1 EMTDVQGVLS
11 KGTTGFVFDTD
22 QIAVGSILAG
32 SGYGEFVDAESA
44 VPTTLV
50 AGKMYYIDGADQLT
64 APQDNAIYATA
75 VLNTDEAV
83 VTVSLTY
90 DADSTIGTSHYQ
102 SRMFDF
108 AESATVGN
116 PGLLAEWLDVDGDFD
131 YLHLLL
137 NSPANITSAASASVA
152 ENAVAGATVL
162 QVAATDSE
170 SDALTYVLVDSSNL
184 FEMDATGLITV
195 ATGAAFDHET
205 TDSYNVTVQVTDD
218 GSSATVEQVVAIAVG
233 DINEAPVMTSG
244 ATGTAVADGT
254 GAGQV
259 VYTATGTDVDD
270 GDVLSY
276 ALSGADAGKF
286 TIDAATGAVSLT
298 AAADYATQTSYAFS
312 VVATDDD
319 ATPLS
324 SEATDVTVAVQ
335 SNLISLVAEVVT
347 LASAAD
353 EVNGFTS
360 TDTDK
365 YIKLTIGLDMAGL
378 DSSSYAGT
386 KLEGISGDLVLDG
399 SDFLVASAA
408 VKNAGSST
416 ATAELGAGF
425 QTDGNL
431 TVNDVLASAETSP
444 GLGSFAKGA
453 SGGLVDNIAAEF
465 DSVETTATIGVIY
478 LNVDEENVSQVTIG
492 LENAFA
498 TEGSDSYTQDD
509 YSITVD
515 II

>member
-1 EMTDVQGVLS
+1 V
-11 KGTTGFVFDTD
+11 
-22 QIAVGSILAG
+22 
-32 SGYGEFVDAESA
+32 
-44 VPTTLV
+44 
-50 AGKMYYIDGADQLT
+50 
-64 APQDNAIYATA
+64 
-75 VLNTDEAV
+75 
-83 VTVSLTY
+83 
-90 DADSTIGTSHYQ
+90 
-102 SRMFDF
+102 
-108 AESATVGN
+108 
-116 PGLLAEWLDVDGDFD
+116 
-131 YLHLLL
+131 
-137 NSPANITSAASASVA
+137 
-152 ENAVAGATVL
+152 
-162 QVAATDSE
+162 ATDSE
-170 SDALTYVLVDSSNL
+170 SDTLTYALVDSSNL

-195 ATGAAFDHET
+195 ATGATFDHET

-218 GSSATVEQVVAIAVG
+218 GSGATVEQVMAIAIG

-298 AAADYATQTSYAFS
+298 AAADYATQASYAFS

-324 SEATDVTVAVQ
+324 SAATDVTVAVQ

-353 EVNGFTS
+353 SNGFTT

-378 DSSSYAGT
+378 DSSYAGT

-425 QTDGNL
+425 LTDGNL

-453 SGGLVDNIAAEF
+453 SGGLVDNIAADF
-465 DSVETTATIGVIY
+465 DSVLATATIGVIY